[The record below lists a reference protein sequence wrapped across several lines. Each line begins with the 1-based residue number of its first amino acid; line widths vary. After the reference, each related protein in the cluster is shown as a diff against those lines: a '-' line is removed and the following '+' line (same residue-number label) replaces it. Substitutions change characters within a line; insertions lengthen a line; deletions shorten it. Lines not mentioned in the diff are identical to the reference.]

1 MNETKRDVSFRAR
14 PPANDV
20 ASEILVSVKC
30 ADFEAGSTGT
40 ASLDECDTSD
50 DVADVDVCKRARAS
64 FWSTTFNDCSAL
76 FAQDLIF
83 DLLAGERGVLGG
95 PLLLFEEGS
104 DEESGCNERAR

>member
-1 MNETKRDVSFRAR
+1 MSIQST

-50 DVADVDVCKRARAS
+50 DVDVDVCKRARAS
-64 FWSTTFNDCSAL
+64 L
-76 FAQDLIF
+76 EYYIQ
-83 DLLAGERGVLGG
+83 
-95 PLLLFEEGS
+95 
-104 DEESGCNERAR
+104 